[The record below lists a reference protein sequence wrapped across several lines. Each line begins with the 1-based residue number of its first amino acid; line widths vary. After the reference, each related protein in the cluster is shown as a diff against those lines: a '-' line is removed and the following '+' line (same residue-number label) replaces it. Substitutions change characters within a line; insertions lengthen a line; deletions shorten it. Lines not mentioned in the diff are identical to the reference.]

1 MQQKL
6 RASPCLQQ
14 AVKLLQL
21 PVFEFE
27 QELRKAIETNPFLE
41 EREESPPAAEAPS
54 PETGAIEAANEPG
67 PAGEE
72 AWTPSE
78 VSPAL
83 TATDT
88 SPPAAPGP
96 SSTVTRSRG
105 EDDRDPMDRA
115 CVDPDL
121 RERLHEQVCGVQMDD
136 RERLVAQLV
145 IETLEDDGYLRGSV
159 AETARA
165 LSIDPPITDE
175 EIEKAIR
182 AVQEFEPCGVAARD
196 LSECLLL
203 QLEAMDE
210 ETPGRA
216 LAMAVAKDG
225 LDLLARHDQS
235 ALTRRFDCSPRAM
248 TEAAALIRTL
258 DPRPGE
264 AYAPTPSNYVTAD
277 VLVTEKDG
285 RLVASINPQTRPRAR
300 LNREYVTLFR
310 RSRDEASP
318 ALRQQLQEARWL
330 LRNAEQRFVTILRVA
345 EAIIDVQR
353 EFFTYGDAAL
363 KPLLQRDVAQMLGIH
378 ESTVSRA
385 TGNKYMATP
394 RGVLPFSHFFSPP
407 LEAQDGSKSATAV
420 RAMMRDLI
428 DQENPRRPLSDV
440 ALARRLREQGI
451 SVARRTVSK
460 YRSLMRVPPAEL
472 RRRA

>member
-1 MQQKL
+1 
-6 RASPCLQQ
+6 
-14 AVKLLQL
+14 
-21 PVFEFE
+21 
-27 QELRKAIETNPFLE
+27 
-41 EREESPPAAEAPS
+41 
-54 PETGAIEAANEPG
+54 
-67 PAGEE
+67 
-72 AWTPSE
+72 
-78 VSPAL
+78 
-83 TATDT
+83 
-88 SPPAAPGP
+88 
-96 SSTVTRSRG
+96 
-105 EDDRDPMDRA
+105 MDRA
-115 CVDPDL
+115 CVEADL
-121 RERLHEQVCGVQMDD
+121 RERLHDQVCGVQMGD

-159 AETARA
+159 ADTARA
-165 LSIDPPITDE
+165 LEIDPPITDE
-175 EIEKAIR
+175 EIEHAIR
-182 AVQEFEPCGVAARD
+182 SVQQFEPCGIAARD

-225 LDLLARHDQS
+225 LDLLARHDQTG
-235 ALTRRFDCSPRAM
+235 LTRRFDCSPRAIA
-248 TEAAALIRTL
+248 EASALIRTL

-264 AYAPTPSNYVTAD
+264 AYAPTPSNYITAD
-277 VLVTEKDG
+277 VLVVEKDG
-285 RLVASINPQTRPRAR
+285 QLVASINPQTRPRAR
-300 LNREYVTLFR
+300 LNREYVHLFR

-345 EAIIDVQR
+345 EAIIEIQR
-353 EFFTYGDAAL
+353 DFFTHGDAAL
-363 KPLLQRDVAQMLGIH
+363 KPLLQRDVAQILGIH

-385 TGNKYMATP
+385 TGNKFMATP
-394 RGVLPFSHFFSPP
+394 RGVLPFSHFFSPL
-407 LEAQDGSKSATAV
+407 LESSDGSKSATAV